1 MEVYV
6 LKEWKQDTYTEKNI
20 WFSKLLV
27 SAYTGNRVSPK
38 TVKIDSKIKDRVVL
52 KQHQEEL
59 F

>member
-27 SAYTGNRVSPK
+27 SAYTGSVQRQ
-38 TVKIDSKIKDRVVL
+38 SKLIAKLRT
-52 KQHQEEL
+52 EL
-59 F
+59 C